1 MPTLLVGDKEIDC
14 ELLIFDKDGTIV
26 DQKPVLLYLAKAR
39 FSSLARIIDA
49 QVAEKWAE
57 AVGVNLQI
65 GEIDSEGPL
74 AMAPTREEVLVA
86 ALIIYQC
93 RRTGWDVAKELAE
106 KAYEEADK
114 AMTPPYGA
122 VLLPGAF
129 ENLRALKAQSFKTA
143 LATTDSH
150 KRAQESLNKLK
161 IGRYFDVVLGADDVA
176 RGKPAPDMILKAC
189 KLTKCSPRDAVMV
202 GDSRS
207 DMLMGKNAGV
217 KACIGVLSGQTS
229 REKLEK
235 AADVVVPSIASLQY
249 KCLFR

>member
-39 FSSLARIIDA
+39 FSSLARTIDA

-57 AVGVNLQI
+57 AVGVNLQN
-65 GEIDSEGPL
+65 GKIDSEGPL
-74 AMAPTREEVLVA
+74 ALAPTHEEVLVA
-86 ALIIYQC
+86 ALIIYRC
-93 RRTGWDVAKELAE
+93 RQVGWDAAKQLAE

-122 VLLPGAF
+122 VLLRGAF
-129 ENLRALKAQSFKTA
+129 ETLRALKAQSFKTA

-150 KRAQESLNKLK
+150 KRAQESLNTLK
-161 IGRYFDVVLGADDVA
+161 IGTCFDVVLGADDVA

-207 DMLMGKNAGV
+207 DMLMGKNAEV
-217 KACIGVLSGQTS
+217 KACIGVLSGPTS
-229 REKLEK
+229 REKIEK
-235 AADVVVPSIASLQY
+235 VADVVVPSIASLQY